1 MTRGTGA
8 LTRTVLSERL
18 SLALVAATF
27 KWFLS
32 RITTTRGG
40 GYEPVHHSAGIERL
54 VLAARER
61 RVVVATLVFFEFLAA
76 DKRRTIRDR
85 RRSGARRPQ

>member
-1 MTRGTGA
+1 VDNRPLRFASFNPTPASKAA
-8 LTRTVLSERL
+8 LL
-18 SLALVAATF
+18 AATF

-40 GYEPVHHSAGIERL
+40 AYEPVHHSAGIERL

-76 DKRRTIRDR
+76 DKQRTIRDR
-85 RRSGARRPQ
+85 RGSGARRPQ